1 MLTSISTIIAGVVFL
16 TMVYST
22 ITSIKEKEKR
32 AAIIFFSL
40 GIILPII
47 FLLPNLCL
55 YPLNEIL
62 GGVFALLFFLVIL
75 ISFFPFHQKL
85 RTEGIVPREKID
97 ERDTMFSRNI
107 LEPGS
112 ENYQAYYTSH
122 PEKQPLDDAFRKNP
136 GLLEKGTAFYDKN
149 IFSAATANFDIIEAN
164 RAFVTGNT
172 EETKEQQEARETTEF
187 IQNLTE
193 KMGAHSVGITEL
205 KDYHLYS
212 HRGREYNYG
221 EKVKNSHKYAIAFTV
236 EMNHDFI
243 RNAPYALSILES
255 SRQYVRSGIIA
266 IRIAQYIRRMG
277 YDARAHIDGEYEVV
291 CPLVARDANLGEIGR
306 MGLLMTPDLGPR
318 VRIAAVTTSI
328 PLIPDKRKENSSM
341 IDFCKTCKKCA
352 DICPSNAIPF
362 DDRKEINGV
371 LRWQINQEACFTY
384 WTKAGTDC
392 GRCISV
398 CPYSHP
404 DNNLHKV
411 VRYGIKN
418 SPLFRYF
425 AVKMD
430 DIFYGRKPKPLKL
443 PDWFS
448 SK

>member
-1 MLTSISTIIAGVVFL
+1 MLTSISAIIAGIIFL
-16 TMVYST
+16 AMMYST
-22 ITSIKEKEKR
+22 ITSVKEKEKR

-40 GIILPII
+40 GIILTII
-47 FLLPNLCL
+47 FLLPNLCP

-62 GGVFALLFFLVIL
+62 GGAFSLLFFLIIL
-75 ISFFPFHQKL
+75 ISFFPFNRKL

-112 ENYQAYYTSH
+112 ENYQAYYNKH
-122 PEKQPLDDAFRKNP
+122 PEKQPFDEAFRKNP

-149 IFSAATANFDIIEAN
+149 IFNAATANFDIIEAN
-164 RAFVTGNT
+164 RAFVTGNIA
-172 EETKEQQEARETTEF
+172 ETQEPQEARQTTEF
-187 IQNLTE
+187 IQNLVK
-193 KMGAHSVGITEL
+193 KMGAHSVRITEL
-205 KDYHLYS
+205 NDYHLYS
-212 HRGREYNYG
+212 YRGRDHNYG
-221 EKVKNSHKYAIAFTV
+221 KKVQNNHKYAIAFTV
-236 EMNHDFI
+236 EMNHEFI
-243 RNAPYALSILES
+243 RNAPYALAILES

-277 YDARAHIDGEYEVV
+277 YDARAHIDGEYEVI

-306 MGLLMTPDLGPR
+306 MGLLMTPGLGPR
-318 VRIAAVTTSI
+318 VRIAVVTTSI
-328 PLIPDKRKENSSM
+328 PLVPNKRKENSSM
-341 IDFCKTCKKCA
+341 IDFCTNCKKCA
-352 DICPSNAIPF
+352 EACPSNAIPF

-384 WTKAGTDC
+384 WTKVGTDC

-404 DNNLHKV
+404 NNSLHKI

-418 SPLFRYF
+418 SPLFRYA

-430 DIFYGRKPKPLKL
+430 DLFYGRKPKPLTRFIQK
-443 PDWFS
+443 
-448 SK
+448 